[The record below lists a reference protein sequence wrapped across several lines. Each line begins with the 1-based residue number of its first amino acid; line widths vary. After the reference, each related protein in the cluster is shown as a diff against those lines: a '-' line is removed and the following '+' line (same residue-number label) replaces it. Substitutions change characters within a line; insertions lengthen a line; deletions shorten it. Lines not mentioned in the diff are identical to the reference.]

1 MSASGHPV
9 APAGRVVGCAVVKYE
24 RRAAFLALLVPRPSL
39 KDRMFPVL
47 NALRAYEISSIR
59 RLHSIL
65 MRVDKVAGLRLNKL
79 ILRKL
84 GIHGVRRSQF
94 TLREG
99 NLRLQK
105 IACDLRVSYLRV
117 KLVEGGYDFRVSAAL
132 RSADQSLKLGAQV
145 GNLPEAISK
154 GAGPLYRGLK
164 AFWREVQLIISA
176 QSVLEEFAKA
186 AGQDA
191 SGSSQPQRATS
202 RKRGVA

>member
-1 MSASGHPV
+1 MSALRHPV
-9 APAGRVVGCAVVKYE
+9 APAGRVVGGAVVKHE

-59 RLHSIL
+59 RVHALL
-65 MRVDKVAGLRLNKL
+65 MRVDEVTGLRLNKL

-84 GIHGVRRSQF
+84 GVHGLHRSQF
-94 TLREG
+94 MLREG
-99 NLRLQK
+99 NFRLQK

-145 GNLPEAISK
+145 GDLPEAISK

-164 AFWREVQLIISA
+164 AFWREVQLIVSA
-176 QSVLEEFAKA
+176 QSVLDEFARA
-186 AGQDA
+186 AGQDT
-191 SGSSQPQRATS
+191 SGSCQPSRQELS
-202 RKRGVA
+202 RKRAG